1 MLPFLLFYVK
11 SYSQE
16 NDSLSERSS
25 NTILLKGEAAIYS
38 SDDNFNYQIAERSIV
53 IKGNSIQYT
62 KNSGKSL
69 IIITSSSDYV
79 STSRDLKNN
88 KKNLVKRIKNDDIK
102 SKKIID
108 EYQSKLKYHIIRK
121 FENHHSEERFSNLK
135 NQTLYYLLPES
146 GLKKKIKKAC
156 LSFLT
161 FFSYLSCLFL
171 LVLLFDWY
179 NKQFIDYHYSRVFNI
194 RPPPSLLSFIKF

>member
-25 NTILLKGEAAIYS
+25 NTIFLKGEAAIYS

-69 IIITSSSDYV
+69 IIIASSSDYV

-88 KKNLVKRIKNDDIK
+88 KKNLVSHSLK
-102 SKKIID
+102 S
-108 EYQSKLKYHIIRK
+108 
-121 FENHHSEERFSNLK
+121 
-135 NQTLYYLLPES
+135 
-146 GLKKKIKKAC
+146 
-156 LSFLT
+156 
-161 FFSYLSCLFL
+161 
-171 LVLLFDWY
+171 
-179 NKQFIDYHYSRVFNI
+179 
-194 RPPPSLLSFIKF
+194 